1 MTDKRIEPVLI
12 VDDTPAVARIVRMLL
27 ASSGGQD
34 IDLAPSGPEA
44 IRRLGLKSYRLV
56 MCKRA
61 MQPLNAFDLRQIMV
75 SRDAWAG
82 IPFIVLSQEKDVAAG
97 KIGQFERTHLLPV
110 PFGAETLRSTIER
123 AMDFAPA

>member
-27 ASSGGQD
+27 ANSGVQE

-44 IRRLGLKSYRLV
+44 IRRLGQKPYRLV

-61 MQPLNAFDLRQIMV
+61 MQPLNAFDLRQIMA
-75 SRDAWAG
+75 SRDAWSG
-82 IPFIVLSQEKDVAAG
+82 IPFIILSQEKDDG
-97 KIGQFERTHLLPV
+97 PEKLKHFDKTHVLPV
-110 PFGAETLRSTIER
+110 PFGADTLRATIER
-123 AMDFAPA
+123 AMGFVTV